1 MGILDKAGA
10 FIDDKKQ
17 AADCAALRDQHN

>member
-17 AADCAALRDQHN
+17 AADAAPRDQYN